1 MQPAA
6 SRRMAGLAS
15 SILNRAIL
23 VPRLTERGEDVVWQV
38 CAAIMGEA
46 KGEGL

>member
-1 MQPAA
+1 MTP
-6 SRRMAGLAS
+6 RCMAGLAS
-15 SILNRAIL
+15 SILDSVTLI
-23 VPRLTERGEDVVWQV
+23 PILTERGEDVVWQV